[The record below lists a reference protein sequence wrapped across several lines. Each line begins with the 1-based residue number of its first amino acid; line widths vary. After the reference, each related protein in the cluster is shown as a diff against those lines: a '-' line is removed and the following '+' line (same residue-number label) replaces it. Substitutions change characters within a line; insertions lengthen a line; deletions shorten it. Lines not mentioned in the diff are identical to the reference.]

1 MEREILPTTMGLVTA
16 KMKQLKASDIVTA
29 AVEKYQRKKRE
40 NNREGHITHI
50 PDECIKFKVSYSQR
64 DLAVMS

>member
-1 MEREILPTTMGLVTA
+1 MEREILSTTEGLVTA
-16 KMKQLKASDIVTA
+16 KMEQPRALDIVAT

-40 NNREGHITHI
+40 NNRGGHITHI

-64 DLAVMS
+64 DLVVMS